1 MKKDSKT
8 PELPAKEPTAA
19 AIEPEVVMPPE
30 PVPRQPGLPAG
41 GTPVDDGKVAAA
53 LSEAWRV
60 AKRVEAHAVVAALSG
75 RLATRTFR
83 A

>member
-30 PVPRQPGLPAG
+30 PVPRQPDLPAG
-41 GTPVDDGKVAAA
+41 GTPVDDGKARRYAIA
-53 LSEAWRV
+53 RPCAGGSSPSR
-60 AKRVEAHAVVAALSG
+60 R
-75 RLATRTFR
+75 RR
-83 A
+83 